1 MKIVQAG
8 EFNPDLLQI
17 FRHNVRTPDLNIGDI
32 KAMLA
37 ALEVGQRRVTEM
49 IDQYGHDCF
58 LTMQSALIDYGRL
71 KAREAFR
78 QIPNGEYDFW
88 DYLDDDSFTQIPVR
102 IRLRMSVDDGLIHL
116 DYRGTDA
123 QTLGPFN
130 IVTLGRSHPWGDTAS
145 STLCD

>member
-1 MKIVQAG
+1 MCTNTEAFQEGLLIPPMKIVQAG

-58 LTMQSALIDYGRL
+58 LT
-71 KAREAFR
+71 
-78 QIPNGEYDFW
+78 
-88 DYLDDDSFTQIPVR
+88 
-102 IRLRMSVDDGLIHL
+102 
-116 DYRGTDA
+116 
-123 QTLGPFN
+123 GP
-130 IVTLGRSHPWGDTAS
+130 AS
-145 STLCD
+145 RA